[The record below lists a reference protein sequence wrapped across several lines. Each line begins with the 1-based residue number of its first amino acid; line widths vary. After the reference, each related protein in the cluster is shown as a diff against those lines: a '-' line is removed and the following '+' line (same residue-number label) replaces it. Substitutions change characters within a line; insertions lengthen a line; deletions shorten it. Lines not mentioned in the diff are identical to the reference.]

1 MTVTQFYLK
10 IIEPVI
16 EVLSGDIGTQLHYGQ
31 VKILTSPS
39 HLSISF
45 KRVHVQTLDQTNSAY
60 CVAISHEK
68 TVLMACM

>member
-10 IIEPVI
+10 INEPVI
-16 EVLSGDIGTQLHYGQ
+16 EVRCGDIGTQLLYGR

-45 KRVHVQTLDQTNSAY
+45 KRVHVQTLDQTN
-60 CVAISHEK
+60 
-68 TVLMACM
+68 